1 MSEFKIGQH
10 NIEIKYS
17 GTGSFSPWHHKA
29 YEEAGIKGLI
39 CTADVKY
46 FIKIDDDIYRIEKSN
61 TLLNENPNLEECGKQ
76 VLDDFSN
83 KILTIFKENLYGMKK
98 RRTHC
103 QIYDEINRRWFRFYE
118 SIPITY
124 ECKKILKL
132 TNSQDNIGKYVLDY
146 ILDYMSHNYL
156 GRNVKEPTLDDIN
169 NWCGN
174 GEFPFLE
181 VYLIR
186 NADGV
191 VSLAY
196 YLAR

>member
-1 MSEFKIGQH
+1 MEIKPNLFKIQCLLKSTTH
-10 NIEIKYS
+10 E
-17 GTGSFSPWHHKA
+17 
-29 YEEAGIKGLI
+29 L
-39 CTADVKY
+39 
-46 FIKIDDDIYRIEKSN
+46 KIRGFPCN
-61 TLLNENPNLEECGKQ
+61 LN
-76 VLDDFSN
+76 
-83 KILTIFKENLYGMKK
+83 MKK

>member
-1 MSEFKIGQH
+1 MSKEKAKRYI
-10 NIEIKYS
+10 NSSIEVLNSVNHPRTEDSWVSLQLKY
-17 GTGSFSPWHHKA
+17 
-29 YEEAGIKGLI
+29 
-39 CTADVKY
+39 
-46 FIKIDDDIYRIEKSN
+46 
-61 TLLNENPNLEECGKQ
+61 ENPNLEECGKQ

>member
-1 MSEFKIGQH
+1 MDKKQ
-10 NIEIKYS
+10 YS
-17 GTGSFSPWHHKA
+17 CVKVLPPNEYGNAFVQAGVVMYTA
-29 YEEAGIKGLI
+29 VEEDYK
-39 CTADVKY
+39 
-46 FIKIDDDIYRIEKSN
+46 
-61 TLLNENPNLEECGKQ
+61 NPNLEECGKQ
-76 VLDDFSN
+76 ALDDFSN

>member
-17 GTGSFSPWHHKA
+17 GTGAFSPWHHKA
-29 YEEAGIKGLI
+29 
-39 CTADVKY
+39 
-46 FIKIDDDIYRIEKSN
+46 
-61 TLLNENPNLEECGKQ
+61 
-76 VLDDFSN
+76 
-83 KILTIFKENLYGMKK
+83 
-98 RRTHC
+98 
-103 QIYDEINRRWFRFYE
+103 YE

-169 NWCGN
+169 IWCGN